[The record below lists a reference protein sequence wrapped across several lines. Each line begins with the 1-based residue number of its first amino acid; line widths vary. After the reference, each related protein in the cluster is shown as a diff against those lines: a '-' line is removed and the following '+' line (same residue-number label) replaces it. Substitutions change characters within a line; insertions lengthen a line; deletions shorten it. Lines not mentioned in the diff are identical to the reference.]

1 MILHGIFN
9 KNLKFQ
15 EVTSL
20 KTKLLRFETYF
31 QRDQFPEWDQFWL
44 DLVDQNNAQTICIKE
59 SSYSNR

>member
-31 QRDQFPEWDQFWL
+31 QRDQFPEWDQF
-44 DLVDQNNAQTICIKE
+44 
-59 SSYSNR
+59 

>member
-20 KTKLLRFETYF
+20 KTNLLRFETYF
-31 QRDQFPEWDQFWL
+31 QRDQFPEWDQF
-44 DLVDQNNAQTICIKE
+44 
-59 SSYSNR
+59 